1 MWNHFLF
8 CSATWIQEHLYRFI
22 FFPWAQGR
30 LSSYHNILVNQK
42 ISQWWKVLK

>member
-22 FFPWAQGR
+22 FFFFPEPKEG
-30 LSSYHNILVNQK
+30 
-42 ISQWWKVLK
+42 